1 MGAKGRP
8 KRIYNPAFRPIEF
21 WDGLRTKG
29 FVAHEEWLATYKL
42 LDEPRDRMAALLKLL
57 EYGLPKPKA
66 EDFEDDEKISLVD
79 VESSYQLLKDLT
91 RAKLEK
97 ECLTKLEPQQESLPQ
112 LPQQELPSGYFP
124 LAPRESN
131 GT

>member
-57 EYGLPKPKA
+57 EYGLPKPRI
-66 EDFEDDEKISLVD
+66 EDFEEPDQESLVD
-79 VESSYQLLKDLT
+79 VENSYRLLKELT
-91 RAKLEK
+91 QAKIEK
-97 ECLTKLEPQQESLPQ
+97 ECLATSHKLLESSQPSSLPESHGVFS
-112 LPQQELPSGYFP
+112 LHGSK
-124 LAPRESN
+124 ESN